1 MTETRLTVIP
11 RSPLFSNFTAIA
23 CLVIGFMAGLLVAVL
38 TGLTTASMPTQQML
52 PPAASSTVSSLP
64 PDSGDVAVAD
74 QAAGQ
79 SVAIESVTV
88 RPPGVWVAVQ
98 EVNEDGTLG
107 NVLGAA
113 LVGHPA
119 SNVNVP
125 LLRPTLAGQEYA
137 VVLYRDDGNGQFDLA
152 NDSLYI
158 DFDTGARVEE
168 LFHTH

>member
-1 MTETRLTVIP
+1 MTETRITVLP
-11 RSPLFSNFTAIA
+11 RSPLFNFTAIA
-23 CLVIGFMAGLLVAVL
+23 CLIAGFLGGVLVAVL
-38 TGLTTASMPTQQML
+38 TGLSTASIPTPKIL
-52 PPAASSTVSSLP
+52 PTAASTTTSSLP

-88 RPPGVWVAVQ
+88 RPPGVWVAVE
-98 EVNEDGTLG
+98 EVNEDGSLG

-119 SNVNVP
+119 SGISVP

-152 NDSLYI
+152 NDSLYV
-158 DFDTGARVEE
+158 DFDTGQRVEE
-168 LFHTH
+168 LFRTH